1 VGVRRFIGPVLA
13 FSLVISACG
22 PGTSSNI
29 EIAAADLPRATTTT
43 SDATSGATAVNAFGF
58 DLYRLLAVEDTNLVV
73 SPASIMLALGMARAG
88 ARGVTATEMDAVM
101 HGAAS
106 DEHPGWLNAVDSAL
120 ASRSGT
126 FEDLNGDEHD
136 LVLRIA
142 NAPFAQRGLALQEAY
157 LEALATRF
165 GAGLR
170 LVDYIGAVE
179 EAREQINGWVSE
191 QTEER
196 IPELLEPG
204 VLSED
209 TRLTLVNAIYL
220 KAPWARP
227 FNADFTAPGA
237 FLRLDGSTVE
247 VPMMTTGGSLPYA
260 EGPGWRAVE
269 LPYLG
274 DALAMTVVVPDDL
287 AAFEADLDA
296 DAFALMVDALSPA
309 DVLLSLP
316 RFSTETKLGLGG
328 ALNELGMP
336 AAFDPMQAD
345 FSGITTEERLYIGAV
360 IHQANI
366 DVDESGTE
374 AAAATAIV
382 MDGGAAPGEPI
393 TLVVDRPFLFALRD
407 TATGAIVFLGRI
419 TDPSAAGE

>member
-1 VGVRRFIGPVLA
+1 
-13 FSLVISACG
+13 
-22 PGTSSNI
+22 
-29 EIAAADLPRATTTT
+29 
-43 SDATSGATAVNAFGF
+43 
-58 DLYRLLAVEDTNLVV
+58 
-73 SPASIMLALGMARAG
+73 
-88 ARGVTATEMDAVM
+88 M
-101 HGAAS
+101 HDAAS
-106 DEHPGWLNAVDSAL
+106 DEHAAWLNALDAAL

-126 FEDLNGDEHD
+126 FEDLNGDEHE

-142 NAPFAQRGLALQEAY
+142 NAPFAQRGLTLQEAY
-157 LEALATRF
+157 LDALATRF

-196 IPELLEPG
+196 IPELLEAG

-220 KAPWARP
+220 KATWARP
-227 FNADFTAPGA
+227 FNADFTQPGA

-247 VPMMTTGGSLPYA
+247 VPMMTTGESFPYA

-269 LPYLG
+269 VPYLG
-274 DALAMTVVVPDDL
+274 DSLAMTVIVPDDL
-287 AAFEADLDA
+287 DAFEADLDA

-309 DVLLSLP
+309 DVVLSLP
-316 RFSTETKLGLGG
+316 RFSTETKLGLGP
-328 ALNELGMP
+328 ALRELGMP
-336 AAFDPMQAD
+336 AAFDPARAD
-345 FSGITTEERLYIGAV
+345 FSGITAEERLFIAAV